1 MSADDYLKSLVVKKA
16 NSSIY
21 TQNEEQAFSRI
32 SKWVNEWFNSL
43 CPSYTSA
50 FGYFSS
56 NKLTCEIQKSGS
68 RAKGTS
74 LKGKSDIDI
83 FISITDSD
91 NKYTVKEYYESLY
104 EFLKPKF
111 EGTHNTIR
119 LQNVSLGLEYAGCDI
134 DITPAKKLNITSYI
148 GADYTRY
155 NDHFIYS
162 RKRDCRMQTNIQKHI
177 DMVRYS
183 GLQNEIMLIK
193 MWRSCHGLDL
203 PSIYIE
209 ILANEVLPTYKRL
222 WSISENIWT
231 LLKALRDTI
240 ETRIIIDPS
249 NTNNIISDSL
259 TQREKL
265 EIKKAAAD
273 SLQKQ
278 YWEQIIW

>member
-1 MSADDYLKSLVVKKA
+1 
-16 NSSIY
+16 
-21 TQNEEQAFSRI
+21 
-32 SKWVNEWFNSL
+32 
-43 CPSYTSA
+43 
-50 FGYFSS
+50 
-56 NKLTCEIQKSGS
+56 
-68 RAKGTS
+68 
-74 LKGKSDIDI
+74 
-83 FISITDSD
+83 
-91 NKYTVKEYYESLY
+91 
-104 EFLKPKF
+104 
-111 EGTHNTIR
+111 
-119 LQNVSLGLEYAGCDI
+119 
-134 DITPAKKLNITSYI
+134 
-148 GADYTRY
+148 
-155 NDHFIYS
+155 
-162 RKRDCRMQTNIQKHI
+162 MQTNIQKHI

-209 ILANEVLPTYKRL
+209 ILANEVLPTYKRS